1 MANRSLLLKVIA
13 LAVLVLAAAAMGLWW
28 LKLHDFNV
36 RLSIEA
42 GIAVLRDAGP
52 WAFFGTFA
60 VLPAVG
66 FPISVF
72 YVTAGTAFTEKLGM
86 GGVLTATG
94 GALLVNLS
102 LSYWLGRY
110 LLRPWLEEMISRTKY
125 RIPVVAPA
133 EHAEITVLLRI
144 TPGPPY
150 FLQSY
155 LLGLANVSFGTYLWI
170 SWVISIAYATGFIV
184 FGDAI
189 LHGRGKVAFL
199 GLSVLVAV
207 SLAVHLLRRHY
218 GKKRP

>member
-1 MANRSLLLKVIA
+1 MANRSLPLKVIA
-13 LAVLVLAAAAMGLWW
+13 LAVLVLAAAGVGLWW
-28 LKLHDFNV
+28 PQIYHFSVWL
-36 RLSIEA
+36 IEA
-42 GIAVLRDAGP
+42 TITVLRDAGP
-52 WAFFGTFA
+52 WAFFGAFA

-86 GGVLTATG
+86 GAVLTATG

-110 LLRPWLEEMISRTKY
+110 LLRPWLEKIISRTKY
-125 RIPVVAPA
+125 RIPVVAAA
-133 EHAEITVLLRI
+133 EHAEITVLLRV

-199 GLSVLVAV
+199 GLLVLIAV